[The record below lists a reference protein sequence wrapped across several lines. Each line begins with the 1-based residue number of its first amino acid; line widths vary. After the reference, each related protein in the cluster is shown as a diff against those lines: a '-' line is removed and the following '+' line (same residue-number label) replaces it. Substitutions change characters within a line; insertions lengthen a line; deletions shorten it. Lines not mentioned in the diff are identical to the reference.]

1 MKFLHLLIIITELLG
16 FNVYATDENTKTLWE
31 TTTNTTTDLWN
42 ESKKTVDNLVDTW
55 MAKEDVNQQLPEIW
69 QEITPKLDKLLVLE
83 EQHEQ
88 LPDEAWFGLD
98 KKKNQVSIEQLLDES
113 ILILSNSPNNEI
125 KWQIQLLDEKI
136 ATSKAKIDEYRREQI
151 SAPMQSPWKMTVDDY
166 KNKIKETQRE
176 VEKYESEIKQHKIK
190 FNMSL
195 AEMGLQLTPEQIDLL
210 FTSVVGDDLIQS
222 NVIYNN
228 IKQISEK
235 LVELAKSSGEDLDIS
250 KRYYGLHTILLE
262 ILLHMQQNFI
272 NNINLQYLP
281 KIDNIVTEI
290 NNVAVVTRN
299 LQEQIR
305 DETHLQYLKAN
316 LAAQELTLNTAKLY
330 REHLLTQ
337 RSKIEVARSQTMDAL
352 QVAQNTYKTVKLSGE
367 LLSLLRTN
375 QKTFDILLSIQMPTL
390 LIFENLQMK
399 QEFAALTAQLKDK

>member
-1 MKFLHLLIIITELLG
+1 MKFLPMLIITELLC
-16 FNVYATDENTKTLWE
+16 FNVYAIDENAKTLWE
-31 TTTNTTTDLWN
+31 TTTNTTADLWN
-42 ESKKTVDNLVDTW
+42 ESKTTVGNLVGTW
-55 MAKEDVNQQLPEIW
+55 VAKEDANQQLPEIW
-69 QEITPKLDKLLVLE
+69 QEITPKLDTLLILE

-88 LPDEAWFGLD
+88 LPDEAWFGMD
-98 KKKNQVSIEQLLDES
+98 KKKNQSSIELLLDET
-113 ILILSNSPNNEI
+113 ILILSNSPSNKI
-125 KWQIQLLDEKI
+125 KQQIQLLDEKI
-136 ATSKAKIDEYRREQI
+136 AEDQAKIDEYRREQI
-151 SAPMQSPWKMTVDDY
+151 SAPMQSPWKLTVDDY

-176 VEKYESEIKQHKIK
+176 VEKCESEIKQHKIK

-195 AEMGLQLTPEQIDLL
+195 SEMGLQLTPEQIELL

-235 LVELAKSSGEDLDIS
+235 LIELAKSSGEDLDIS

-262 ILLHMQQNFI
+262 ILLHMQQNFV

-281 KIDNIVTEI
+281 KIDNIVAEI
-290 NNVAVVTRN
+290 NNTAVVTRN

-305 DETHLQYLKAN
+305 DKTHQQYLKAN
-316 LAAQELTLNTAKLY
+316 LAAQTLTLNTAKLY

-352 QVAQNTYKTVKLSGE
+352 QVAKNTYKTVKLSGE

-399 QEFAALTAQLKDK
+399 QEFAALTTQLKDK